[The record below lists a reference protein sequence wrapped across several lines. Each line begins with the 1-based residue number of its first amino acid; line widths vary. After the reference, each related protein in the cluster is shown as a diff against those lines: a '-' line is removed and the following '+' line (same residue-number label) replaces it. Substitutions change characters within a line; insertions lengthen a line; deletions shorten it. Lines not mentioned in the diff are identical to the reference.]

1 MQQELEEAASRLDFL
16 MDYAFLSGLLFTVYT
31 VTRRT
36 SRVFYLDDDVKLNSM
51 TFRWPEKMGPIF
63 ELGETRIAGRRDE
76 VEKTL
81 TKT

>member
-16 MDYAFLSGLLFTVYT
+16 MDYAFLS
-31 VTRRT
+31 
-36 SRVFYLDDDVKLNSM
+36 DDDVKLNSM

-76 VEKTL
+76 VERTL
-81 TKT
+81 TKM